1 MRTLP
6 LNGPLTPGQP
16 TGALES
22 DAPLL
27 DAYSRAVHAAAALVG
42 PAVVKVEMKQWVA
55 GERGPAER
63 GGSGSGFAFTPDGLL
78 LTNSHVVHNAVE
90 LTVQHQDGRRERAT
104 LIGEDPATD
113 LAVLKVEGGLP
124 WAELGDSARL
134 KVGQVAIAIGNPL
147 GFDTTITAGVV
158 SALGRS
164 LRATNGVLMED
175 VVQTDAALN
184 PGNSGGPLVDSG
196 GRVIGVN
203 TATIAQAQGLCF
215 AVAANTARHVASQI
229 LRHGRVRRGW
239 IGVQAQTASIPRKW
253 QRHFNVPHEQAVL
266 VAGVEAGSPAAQA
279 GLRPGDLLIELEQ
292 TALPGVDV
300 LLRALDE
307 TSVGRRLELA
317 VLREAQR
324 VHTWVSPIETRG

>member
-1 MRTLP
+1 MKTIHLS
-6 LNGPLTPGQP
+6 GPGIPSQSASLRPD
-16 TGALES
+16 
-22 DAPLL
+22 DAQLL
-27 DAYSRAVHAAAALVG
+27 DAYSNAVHAAAALVG

-90 LTVQHQDGRRERAT
+90 LTVLHQDGRREKAS

-134 KVGQVAIAIGNPL
+134 RVGQVAIAIGNPL

-158 SALGRS
+158 IALGRS

-184 PGNSGGPLVDSG
+184 PGNSGGPLVDSL

-215 AVAANTARHVASQI
+215 AVAANTARHVASQL

-266 VAGVEAGSPAAQA
+266 VAGVEAESPASAA
-279 GLRPGDLLIELEQ
+279 GLRPGDLLIALDQ
-292 TALPGVDV
+292 IPLPGVDA

-307 TSVGRRLELA
+307 TSVGRRLELSI
-317 VLREAQR
+317 LREAKALQVWLSPVESR
-324 VHTWVSPIETRG
+324 V